1 MAPPSWLPLSLL
13 IIATF
18 NSAEQLPS
26 RGNFDIPTNI
36 EALMQPPP
44 DEAPPPMKRASKKTG
59 LRSVQYIYHSTILP
73 FLITRL
79 SVSNNIDVLRAK
91 LFNGVGSSPS
101 GLLLPRIKQLR
112 YGKSPRKM
120 KMSRR
125 KGHTRYFRGSPNY
138 SEFKRNTRLMWRSKM
153 PNFVNPNQIP
163 IHRLG

>member
-59 LRSVQYIYHSTILP
+59 L
-73 FLITRL
+73 RL